1 MKTARVS
8 DPFDDHL
15 DRWRAWAEAPW
26 GRIRFAVVRRTLAD
40 HVTAL
45 GPGPLRVLDVGGG
58 DGRDSVPL
66 AVDGHHVTIVDT
78 AAGMLAEAE
87 ARAADVGASDRVVTR
102 VASVDDDLAAL
113 VGDGFDLVL
122 CHFLLHYR
130 PAGAGDVA
138 RLAAL
143 LRPGGRVSLIA
154 PNAHHRVVQRLLRE
168 GPAQALEELDTDE
181 WRTATFAHTGRKLP
195 REEVE
200 AEIASAGLRIVGDY
214 GGRIANDLLT
224 DDAAKDDP
232 AYYADLERLELALC
246 DRDPFRRFG
255 MFWQLVAER
264 EVRVRP

>member
-1 MKTARVS
+1 M
-8 DPFDDHL
+8 
-15 DRWRAWAEAPW
+15 
-26 GRIRFAVVRRTLAD
+26 
-40 HVTAL
+40 
-45 GPGPLRVLDVGGG
+45 LDVGGG

-66 AVDGHHVTIVDT
+66 ALRGHDVTVVDT
-78 AAGMLAEAE
+78 APGMLRAAA
-87 ARAADVGASDRVVTR
+87 ARAAAAGVAHRVRTLE
-102 VASVDDDLAAL
+102 ASVDDDLTGLA
-113 VGDGFDLVL
+113 GEGYDLVL

-143 LRPGGRVSLIA
+143 LRPGGRLSLIA
-154 PNAHHRVVQRLLRE
+154 PNPHHRVVQRLLRE

-181 WRTATFAHTGRKLP
+181 WHTATVAHSGRKLP